1 MATDFLDL
9 WMVHDVRSV
18 NDLDLL
24 FGPKGAAKAF
34 EMARQNK
41 LVKWIGISGH
51 RNPTV
56 LSRAIDLF
64 PFDTVLLPVNPGECH
79 YRPFLNEILPK
90 AQKKGMGVLGMK
102 VFSHGASPKIYGVE
116 LMEKFLRFSLA
127 QPISTAVIGY
137 ETIQQLEM
145 NVRIARSYQPMTKTE
160 QENLIDRV
168 KYYARELTYYKF

>member
-1 MATDFLDL
+1 
-9 WMVHDVRSV
+9 
-18 NDLDLL
+18 
-24 FGPKGAAKAF
+24 
-34 EMARQNK
+34 
-41 LVKWIGISGH
+41 
-51 RNPTV
+51 
-56 LSRAIDLF
+56 
-64 PFDTVLLPVNPGECH
+64 VLLPVNPGECH

-90 AQKKGMGVLGMK
+90 AQKKGMGILGMK

-127 QPISTAVIGY
+127 QHISTAVIGY